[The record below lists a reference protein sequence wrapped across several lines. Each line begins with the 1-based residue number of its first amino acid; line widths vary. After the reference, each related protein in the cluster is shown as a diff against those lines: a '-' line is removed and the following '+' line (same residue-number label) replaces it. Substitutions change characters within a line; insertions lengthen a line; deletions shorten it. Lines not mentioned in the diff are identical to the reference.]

1 MSGAVRAWKE
11 QETGATTDDL
21 IETVA
26 VAPGTPSVM
35 AKVPASEAPS
45 ELAGQNPPALAQ
57 WTDRIVLTL
66 GALDTALELIEASVF
81 IADRSG
87 EILQANA
94 VGYRLLER
102 DEANVRA
109 SVAQM
114 ATTGSVRRPWEL
126 VPLPE
131 RGECLGYLAVLR
143 SPPPSKPERN
153 ALSEATLRWSLTA
166 RQRDVLNLVAL
177 GLTNADVGG
186 SLGIEICTVEY
197 HLSAIFDK
205 AGVDNRT
212 TLIARLIDL

>member
-1 MSGAVRAWKE
+1 MEGSGKGTA
-11 QETGATTDDL
+11 TDDL

-26 VAPGTPSVM
+26 MAPGTPGVT
-35 AKVPASEAPS
+35 AKVPAREAPS
-45 ELAGQNPPALAQ
+45 VPGGQKPLALAQ
-57 WTDRIVLTL
+57 RTDGIVLAL
-66 GALDTALELIEASVF
+66 GALDTALELIEASAF

-109 SVAQM
+109 SMAQM

-143 SPPPSKPERN
+143 SPPSKPERN
-153 ALSEATLRWSLTA
+153 PLSEATLRWSLTA